1 MGINLH
7 SAVRGAITAINPDA
21 LATWRISSGYTTAA
35 DGAQTPTYTDV
46 TGVRLQVQ
54 AMTGKDLQH
63 RDMQNVQGV
72 VRAVYMW
79 GDGQGVVR
87 GDAKGGDLLLFAN
100 SEWKVCAVLETWTPD
115 ATGFCKLGVLK
126 QL

>member
-1 MGINLH
+1 MALNLH
-7 SAVRGAITAINPDA
+7 SAVRGAITAVNPDV

-46 TGVRLQVQ
+46 TGVRVQVQ
-54 AMTGKDLQH
+54 AMTGRDLQH
-63 RDMQNVQGV
+63 QDMQNTQGV
-72 VRAVYMW
+72 VRSVYMW

-87 GDAKGGDLLLFAN
+87 GNAKGGDLLAFGGAT
-100 SEWKVCAVLETWTPD
+100 WKVCAVLETWAPD
-115 ATGFCKLGVLK
+115 STGFCKLGVVL